1 MPPGPIRRRYLPF
14 GRAPLS
20 PGAVKP
26 TDEER
31 MLAVAGGDH
40 EAFRELVL
48 AHEHAAWSVA
58 YRFLRDAAEA
68 EDAAQE
74 AFLRIFQAASRYR
87 PTASFRTYLYRVVA
101 RICIDRAEK
110 KHPVYTDTVPDVADP
125 SPTPAEDLAAG
136 ERTDLVRRALDAL
149 PPKQRMAVILRYY
162 EDLDYSGIS
171 RVLEVTVKAVE
182 GLLGRARA
190 ALQVSLAPMRD

>member
-1 MPPGPIRRRYLPF
+1 
-14 GRAPLS
+14 
-20 PGAVKP
+20 
-26 TDEER
+26 
-31 MLAVAGGDH
+31 MLAVAGGDR

-149 PPKQRMAVILRYY
+149 PPKQKMAVILRYY

-171 RVLEVTVKAVE
+171 RVLEVSVKAVE